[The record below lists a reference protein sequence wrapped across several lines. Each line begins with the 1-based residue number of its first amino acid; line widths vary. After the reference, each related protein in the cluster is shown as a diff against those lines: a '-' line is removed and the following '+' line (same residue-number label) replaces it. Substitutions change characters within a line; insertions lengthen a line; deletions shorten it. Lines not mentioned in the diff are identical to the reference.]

1 MDQAVFEKVYRGRQR
16 WYHHLAYMRMG
27 KVLLAFEILRQA
39 KVSLSG
45 KRVLDFGFGSGTL
58 FRSFPASTALFGIE
72 QDEVACEETAAMLR
86 KKGFVQVDLR
96 SLDKDSK
103 KGRSLLWQ
111 SYDLVVLS
119 HVLEHL
125 PDPAGFLKSLR
136 TNLVPG
142 GLLLGLVPIHERKK
156 NPHHLHVV
164 DAGKIRDWASQ
175 AGFCIKQYQEGDP
188 WFFWIQ
194 PLFNHNQGWRHRLAQ
209 AISFGFGCIAVL
221 LGPQAWFQLGRI
233 FGALTGSRPTQAGFI
248 LSPE

>member
-1 MDQAVFEKVYRGRQR
+1 MDQVVFETVYRGRQR

-27 KVLLAFEILRQA
+27 KVFLALEILRQA
-39 KVSLSG
+39 KIHLAG
-45 KRVLDFGFGSGTL
+45 KRVLDYGFGSGTF
-58 FRSFPASTALFGIE
+58 FRSLPPSAMLFGIE
-72 QDEVACEETAAMLR
+72 QDEVVCEEATAMLQ
-86 KKGFVQVDLR
+86 KKGFAQVDLR
-96 SLDKDSK
+96 PLKGDLK
-103 KGRSLLWQ
+103 KGRSLLQQ
-111 SYDLVVLS
+111 SYHLVVLS

-136 TNLVPG
+136 TNLIPG

-156 NPHHLHVV
+156 NPHHLQVV
-164 DAGKIRDWASQ
+164 DAVKIQDWASR